1 MGGGVHL
8 NIFSFTF
15 LVVTLCNMV
24 SWSVNALGH
33 IHAQIT
39 FMVILGYSCLLG
51 AGWTYLVLDGP

>member
-1 MGGGVHL
+1 
-8 NIFSFTF
+8 
-15 LVVTLCNMV
+15 MV

-33 IHAQIT
+33 VHAQIT